1 MDRIGPHEIEKLFRV
16 LNTLNICPDIIK
28 HLCKVKD
35 LTELSKVQY
44 DYLIYIIC
52 SKWGVIKWLEE

>member
-52 SKWGVIKWLEE
+52 SK